1 MIKHLILIQI
11 LNVMGIKDLL
21 LQWFISF
28 LIKKFSGSVIKNEN
42 ISSKE
47 LPEELHK
54 PIIGKLRKRKVYSP
68 FIDNIWGADLADM
81 QLISKFH
88 KGIRFLLCVNGILS
102 KYARVTPLKDKKGI
116 TITNTFQKILDES
129 NLKPSKIWV
138 DKGGKFYNKSTK
150 SWLEKNATEMFSIH
164 NEQKS
169 NVAEK
174 IIRTLKNKFINT
186 WVEYQKIF
194 ILIN

>member
-1 MIKHLILIQI
+1 M
-11 LNVMGIKDLL
+11 
-21 LQWFISF
+21 
-28 LIKKFSGSVIKNEN
+28 
-42 ISSKE
+42 
-47 LPEELHK
+47 
-54 PIIGKLRKRKVYSP
+54 
-68 FIDNIWGADLADM
+68 
-81 QLISKFH
+81 
-88 KGIRFLLCVNGILS
+88 
-102 KYARVTPLKDKKGI
+102 
-116 TITNTFQKILDES
+116 DES

-138 DKGGKFYNKSTK
+138 DKSGKFYSKSTK
-150 SWLEKNATEMFSIH
+150 SWLEKNTTEMFSIH

>member
-1 MIKHLILIQI
+1 
-11 LNVMGIKDLL
+11 MGIKELFL
-21 LQWFISF
+21 KWFINF
-28 LIKKFSGSVIKNEN
+28 LIKKTSGSVIKNEN
-42 ISSKE
+42 ISNKE

-54 PIIGKLRKRKVYSP
+54 PIIGKFKKRKVYSP
-68 FIDNIWGADLADM
+68 FIENIWGADIADM

-88 KGIRFLLCVNGILS
+88 KGIRFLLCVIGILS
-102 KYARVTPLKDKKGI
+102 KYARVTHLKDKKGI

-138 DKGGKFYNKSTK
+138 DKGSKFYNRSTK
-150 SWLEKNATEMFSIH
+150 SWLEKNTIEMFSKH

-174 IIRTLKNKFINT
+174 LS
-186 WVEYQKIF
+186 EP
-194 ILIN
+194 

>member
-1 MIKHLILIQI
+1 
-11 LNVMGIKDLL
+11 MGIKDLL